1 MIVHPLCQR
10 AHPSTLKD
18 VCTSVCQHA
27 VHSTS
32 QSKAEIVTYVGCKLV
47 IGLQVD
53 DEAGPLVWSDQDR
66 PVCLSNITDGGLGA
80 RGEMGDK

>member
-10 AHPSTLKD
+10 AHPSTSKD
-18 VCTSVCQHA
+18 VCTGICQHA

-32 QSKAEIVTYVGCKLV
+32 RSKAKIVTCVGRELV

-53 DEAGPLVWSDQDR
+53 DEAGPLVWSDWDR
-66 PVCLSNITDGGLGA
+66 PVCLHNIMDGGLGA
-80 RGEMGDK
+80 WGETGDE